1 MIRNS
6 QKRRAQRPIRPASWR
21 AGQGAWPGGQ
31 NSWPGSPSGRQ
42 NITNIVILVYTPAE
56 KIFLI
61 PRPGGQTSW
70 PCESLR
76 APKHYTYCISGVYT
90 DGKNYFDPRLN
101 FFDPKFT
108 KEARQVRSGQPA
120 GGLDKLLDQ
129 AVRPDGPA
137 SPSGRQNITNIVFLV
152 HTPAELIFLIPKE

>member
-1 MIRNS
+1 MARRPEQLAWEPLWAPKYYKYCNS
-6 QKRRAQRPIRPASWR
+6 SVYTGGKIFFAPKARRPDQLAMRVP
-21 AGQGAWPGGQ
+21 QGAKTLQ
-31 NSWPGSPSGRQ
+31 ILFSGE
-42 NITNIVILVYTPAE
+42 YT
-56 KIFLI
+56 
-61 PRPGGQTSW
+61 G
-70 PCESLR
+70 
-76 APKHYTYCISGVYT
+76 
-90 DGKNYFDPRLN
+90 GKNFLDPKIN

-152 HTPAELIFLIPKE
+152 HTPAEKKF